1 MIAIPQ
7 LIVAWLNSDS
17 AIQAA
22 VSGRISTI
30 LDPADG
36 LPAIV
41 IGPVSG
47 GPVAMPQASLDLVEK
62 WMVPI
67 YCIAGRRSNG
77 LDDLPD
83 NETAWEVAALVAD
96 AMAKLDLER
105 FTTEKAELVSATVA
119 SATTSIDP
127 NAGFGRVLVTAS
139 VSAWRRS

>member
-1 MIAIPQ
+1 MIPIPQ
-7 LIVAWLNSDS
+7 LIVAWLNADS

-22 VSGRISTI
+22 VSGRISTV
-30 LDPADG
+30 LEPG
-36 LPAIV
+36 SGFPAIV

-47 GPVAMPQASLDLVEK
+47 GPIAMPQASVDRIEK

-83 NETAWEVAALVAD
+83 NETAWVVAGLVAD

-105 FTTEKAELVSATVA
+105 FTTEAAALMSATV
-119 SATTSIDP
+119 STATTSIDP
-127 NAGFGRVLVTAS
+127 NAGFGRVLVNASITAL
-139 VSAWRRS
+139 RR